1 MPVGCFLLF
10 SGVSALIMFIDDAYE
25 ARIRES
31 PNVDYFSEFTSG
43 KIPMTNDNGENTEE
57 FDAAFDRYLAAREEF
72 VDSLPLRLKLEMHI
86 WAFWLTLFPDVLD
99 PYLMP

>member
-1 MPVGCFLLF
+1 
-10 SGVSALIMFIDDAYE
+10 MFIDDEYE

-31 PNVDYFSEFTSG
+31 PSVDYFSEFTSG
-43 KIPMTNDNGENTEE
+43 KIPMTDDNGENTKE

-72 VDSLPLRLKLEMHI
+72 VDSLPLRLKLEMHL
-86 WAFWLTLFPDVLD
+86 WAFWLTLLPVVLN